1 MIATDVKSKIIHDF
15 FEANFETGQV
25 YWKARRGTKIRAGD
39 EAGCIDS
46 LGRWKLCCQ
55 GFTFRRY
62 QVIWCLK
69 HGAFPENQIDHINR
83 NPLDDRLSNLR
94 LVTNEVNSWNK
105 GLNSNNT
112 SGAKGVYLNSRG
124 KYIANIHIK
133 GKTKYLGTF
142 STLEE
147 AVSVRNRA
155 EEDHKLT
162 I

>member
-1 MIATDVKSKIIHDF
+1 MIAKDVKSKIIHDF

-25 YWKARRGTKIRAGD
+25 YWKVRRGTKIRAGD

-69 HGAFPENQIDHINR
+69 HGTFPETQIDHINR

-105 GLNSNNT
+105 GLNSNNR
-112 SGAKGVYLNSRG
+112 SGVKGVYLSKGR
-124 KYIANIHIK
+124 YIANIFIQ
-133 GKTKYLGTF
+133 GKTLYLGTF
-142 STLEE
+142 DTLEE
-147 AVSVRNRA
+147 AAKCRQEKEQEHVSS
-155 EEDHKLT
+155 